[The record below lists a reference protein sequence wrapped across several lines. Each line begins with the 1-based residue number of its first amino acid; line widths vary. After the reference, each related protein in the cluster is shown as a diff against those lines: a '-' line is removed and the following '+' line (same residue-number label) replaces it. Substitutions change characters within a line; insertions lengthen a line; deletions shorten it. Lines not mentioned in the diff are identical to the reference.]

1 MRTLPFSHLILPS
14 SASKW
19 KLSSS
24 PFRTLILLKSSATS
38 VGDAMRD
45 LDNRDLI
52 TGDFLLVS
60 GDVISNLPLE
70 PALARH
76 RTRREKDK
84 NAIMTMVLR
93 EAGGEHRTKSRGR
106 RPVFV
111 IDPARERC
119 LHYEEMSRR
128 QDGRRYVNIDPE
140 LLSAHEEIE
149 IREDLIDCYID
160 ICTPDVLGLW
170 SDNFDYQSLRKSFLF
185 GVLKDYELNGKT
197 IHTYVVAE
205 HYAARVRS
213 LRAYDAVSKDVINRW
228 TYPFCPD
235 SNLVAGQ
242 SYRFGRGKV
251 YEEEGVVLASSSV
264 VSKRSVVGKETS
276 IGDGSVVGD
285 SVLGRR
291 CQIGKNVLIE
301 GAYIWDDA
309 VVGDGSTIRQAI
321 VANEAVVGRNCM
333 VESGALLSYG
343 VRIADDM
350 TLPGTSRI
358 TRAKRKGISTSDT
371 AIVGKGGEGY
381 HYASDSDDDTSDTS
395 STTFSHLVYLHP
407 TRTFSASSI
416 STLNSSDSDS
426 LLQRDVSSRRSS
438 FRSDPSDDIAQ
449 TRDFHLEAT
458 SSILDGLTKE
468 DSPDV
473 IQLELLSD
481 RMRTNASDH
490 MVRHAIV
497 AAFMKRIYNLIDGD
511 PSGNPGVGASEA
523 VQLVFGKYKELV
535 ERMAISD
542 KWKEEKADQV
552 DLLLLVQKDAVGKS
566 KGENVMLF
574 VAKELYAM
582 DIVEEEG
589 VLQWWGDE
597 RSGDGEMGRVR
608 GLTEQLVEWLK
619 QADDEEEDDNDDD
632 DDDDDGEESENE

>member
-1 MRTLPFSHLILPS
+1 
-14 SASKW
+14 
-19 KLSSS
+19 
-24 PFRTLILLKSSATS
+24 
-38 VGDAMRD
+38 MRD

-70 PALARH
+70 PALTRH
-76 RTRREKDK
+76 RARREKDK

-93 EAGGEHRTKSRGR
+93 EAGAEHRTKSRGR

-111 IDPARERC
+111 IDPAKERC

-128 QDGRRYVNIDPE
+128 QDGGRYVNIDPE

-149 IREDLIDCYID
+149 IREDLIDCCID

-197 IHTYVVAE
+197 IHTYIVAE

-213 LRAYDAVSKDVINRW
+213 LKAYDAVSKDVINRW
-228 TYPFCPD
+228 TYPLCPD
-235 SNLVAGQ
+235 SNLLNGQ

-251 YEEEGVVLASSSV
+251 YKEEGVVLARSSV
-264 VSKRSVVGKETS
+264 VSKRSVVGRETS

-291 CQIGKNVLIE
+291 CQIGKNVLVE

-309 VVGDGSTIRQAI
+309 VIGDGSTVRQAI
-321 VANEAVVGRNCM
+321 VANEAVVGRNCG
-333 VESGALLSYG
+333 VEPGALISYG
-343 VRIADDM
+343 VRIADGV
-350 TLPGTSRI
+350 TIAGSSII
-358 TRAKRKGISTSDT
+358 TRADRKGISTSDV

-381 HYASDSDDDTSDTS
+381 HYASDPDDETSDTS
-395 STTFSHLVYLHP
+395 STTSSHLVYPKLA
-407 TRTFSASSI
+407 RSYSASSI

-426 LLQRDVSSRRSS
+426 FLQRETSSRRSS
-438 FRSDPSDDIAQ
+438 FRSDPSEDVAQ
-449 TRDFHLEAT
+449 NRDFHIEAT
-458 SSILDGLTKE
+458 SSILDGLTKG
-468 DSPDV
+468 DATDV

-497 AAFMKRIYNLIDGD
+497 AAFMKRIYNLIEGD
-511 PSGNPGVGASEA
+511 QNASAGIGAGEA
-523 VQLVFGKYKELV
+523 VKLVFGKYKELV
-535 ERMAISD
+535 ERMSISD
-542 KWKEEKADQV
+542 KENEDKADQV
-552 DLLLLVQKDAVGKS
+552 DFLVLVQKDAVGRS

-574 VAKELYAM
+574 VAKELWEL

-589 VLQWWGDE
+589 VLQWWADG
-597 RSGDGEMGRVR
+597 RSAEGELGRVR
-608 GLTEQLVEWLK
+608 GLTEQFVVWLK
-619 QADDEEEDDNDDD
+619 QAEEEEDEDDED
-632 DDDDDGEESENE
+632 DEDEDGEEDE

>member
-1 MRTLPFSHLILPS
+1 MPFLSSSILTLRS

-24 PFRTLILLKSSATS
+24 PFRTLTLLKSTATS

-60 GDVISNLPLE
+60 GDVISNLPIE

-76 RTRREKDK
+76 RARRGKDK

-93 EAGGEHRTKSRGR
+93 EAGVEHRTKSRGR

-111 IDPARERC
+111 IDPAKERC

-128 QDGRRYVNIDPE
+128 QEAGRYVNIDPE
-140 LLSAHEEIE
+140 LLSTHEEIE

-197 IHTYVVAE
+197 IHTYIVAE

-213 LRAYDAVSKDVINRW
+213 LKAYDAVSKDVINRW
-228 TYPFCPD
+228 TYPLCPD
-235 SNLVAGQ
+235 SNLVNGQ
-242 SYRFGRGKV
+242 SYRFGRGKI
-251 YEEEGVVLASSSV
+251 YEEEGVVLARSSV
-264 VSKRSVVGKETS
+264 VNKRSVLGRETS

-301 GAYIWDDA
+301 GAYIWDNA
-309 VVGDGSTIRQAI
+309 VIGDGATIRQAI
-321 VANEAVVGRNCM
+321 VANEAVVGKNCR
-333 VESGALLSYG
+333 VEPGALISYG
-343 VRIADDM
+343 VRIADGM
-350 TLPGTSRI
+350 NVAGTSRI
-358 TRAKRKGISTSDT
+358 TRANRKGSSISDT

-381 HYASDSDDDTSDTS
+381 HYASDSDDDSSDTA
-395 STTFSHLVYLHP
+395 STASSHLIYPNL
-407 TRTFSASSI
+407 TRSFSASSI

-426 LLQRDVSSRRSS
+426 LLQPEVSSRRSS
-438 FRSDPSDDIAQ
+438 FRSDPLDDVGQ
-449 TRDFHLEAT
+449 NRDFHIEAT
-458 SSILDGLTKE
+458 SSILDGLTKG
-468 DSPDV
+468 DAADV
-473 IQLELLSD
+473 VQLELLSD

-497 AAFMKRIYNLIDGD
+497 ASFMKRIYNLIDGD
-511 PSGNPGVGASEA
+511 QSVNTGIGAGEA
-523 VQLVFGKYKELV
+523 VKLVFGRYKELV
-535 ERMAISD
+535 ERMSISD
-542 KWKEEKADQV
+542 KDKEDKADQV
-552 DLLLLVQKDAVGKS
+552 DFLMLVQKDAVGKS
-566 KGENVMLF
+566 RGENVLLF
-574 VAKELYAM
+574 VAKELY
-582 DIVEEEG
+582 DLEIVEEEG
-589 VLQWWGDE
+589 VLQWWADP
-597 RSGDGEMGRVR
+597 RSAEGEMGRVR
-608 GLTEQLVEWLK
+608 GLTEQFVDWLQ
-619 QADDEEEDDNDDD
+619 QADEEDDEGNAGS
-632 DDDDDGEESENE
+632 DGDE